1 MNIMQVEEENMKKT
15 IKDYELN
22 GKKVIIRCDLNVPIE
37 NGIIKDITR
46 IKASL
51 KTIRYARKMNAK
63 VILLSHL
70 GRIKT
75 EEDKQKNTLKPVAE
89 ELSKLLRKKV
99 TFIDQTRGEKL
110 ENAIKNMKNRDVI
123 LIENTR
129 FEDLD
134 GKKESSNDKQLGQYW
149 ASLGDIFIN
158 DAFGTIH
165 RSHASNLGIASNLP
179 NGIGFLVEKE
189 IKNLTKLTN
198 KPKKPYTII
207 LGGSKVSD
215 KIGVISNLITKADY
229 ILIGGGMAFTFL
241 KAAGFGIGSSIC
253 EKEKI
258 SFCKELLD
266 KYQDKLILPIDIITG
281 SEIKENTSIHERF
294 INEIEED
301 EIGLDIGPKTIEV
314 FKQYL
319 DDCKT
324 IFWNGPVG
332 YFEIKEFSNG
342 TKELLNIITNTKAYT
357 LVGGGD
363 TARAAVTFNYQD
375 KISHISTGGGASLE
389 FLEEVS
395 LPALD
400 IIDEK

>member
-1 MNIMQVEEENMKKT
+1 MKKT
-15 IKDYELN
+15 IKDYNLS
-22 GKKVIIRCDLNVPIE
+22 GKKVIIRCDFNVPIE
-37 NGIIKDITR
+37 NGSIKDESR
-46 IKASL
+46 LKASL
-51 KTIRYARKMNAK
+51 RTIRYARKNNAK
-63 VILLSHL
+63 VILMSHL
-70 GRIKT
+70 GRVKT
-75 EEDKQKNTLKPVAE
+75 EEDKQKYTLKPVAE
-89 ELSKLLRKKV
+89 RLSVLLRKKV
-99 TFIDQTRGEKL
+99 TFVNQTRGKEL
-110 ENAIKNMKNRDVI
+110 EEAISKMKNKDVL

-134 GKKESSNDKQLGQYW
+134 GKKESNNDKDLGKYW

-179 NGIGFLVEKE
+179 NGLGFLTKDE
-189 IKNLTKLTN
+189 IKKLTKLTD

-207 LGGSKVSD
+207 LGGAKVSD
-215 KIGVISNLITKADY
+215 KIGVISNLINRADY

-241 KAAGFGIGSSIC
+241 KAAGFNIGSSIC

-258 SFCKELLD
+258 SYCREILD
-266 KYQDKLILPIDIITG
+266 KYPDKLILPIDIITAT
-281 SEIKENTSIHERF
+281 EIKENVKTHERF

-301 EIGLDIGPKTIEV
+301 EMGLDIGPKTLEV

-332 YFEIKEFSNG
+332 CFEIQEFENG
-342 TKELLNIITNTKAYT
+342 TKKLLDIITNTKAYT
-357 LVGGGD
+357 VVGGGD

-375 KISHISTGGGASLE
+375 KISHVSTGGGASLA
-389 FLEEVS
+389 FLEGTK
-395 LPALD
+395 LPALN

>member
-1 MNIMQVEEENMKKT
+1 MKKT
-15 IKDYELN
+15 IKDYDLS
-22 GKKVIIRCDLNVPIE
+22 GKKVIIRCDFNVPIE
-37 NGIIKDITR
+37 NGSIKDESR
-46 IKASL
+46 LKASL
-51 KTIRYARKMNAK
+51 KTIRYARKNNAK
-63 VILLSHL
+63 VILMSHL
-70 GRIKT
+70 GRVKT
-75 EEDKQKNTLKPVAE
+75 EEDKQKYTLKPVAE
-89 ELSKLLRKKV
+89 RLSVLLRKKV
-99 TFIDQTRGEKL
+99 TFVNQTRGKEL
-110 ENAIKNMKNRDVI
+110 EEAISKMKNKDVL

-134 GKKESSNDKQLGQYW
+134 GKKESNNDKDLGKYW

-179 NGIGFLVEKE
+179 SGLGFLTKEE
-189 IKNLTKLTN
+189 IKKLTKLTD

-207 LGGSKVSD
+207 LGGAKVSD
-215 KIGVISNLITKADY
+215 KIGVISNLINRANY

-241 KAAGFGIGSSIC
+241 KAAGFNIGSSIC

-258 SFCKELLD
+258 SYCREILD
-266 KYQDKLILPIDIITG
+266 KYPDKLILPIDIITAT
-281 SEIKENTSIHERF
+281 EMKENVKTHERF

-301 EIGLDIGPKTIEV
+301 EMGLDIGPKTLEV

-332 YFEIKEFSNG
+332 CFEIQEFENG
-342 TKELLNIITNTKAYT
+342 TKKLLDIITNTKAYT
-357 LVGGGD
+357 VVGGGD

-375 KISHISTGGGASLE
+375 KISHVSTGGGASLA
-389 FLEEVS
+389 FLEGTN
-395 LPALD
+395 LPALN

>member
-1 MNIMQVEEENMKKT
+1 MKKT
-15 IKDYELN
+15 IKDYDLS
-22 GKKVIIRCDLNVPIE
+22 GKKVIIRCDFNVPIE
-37 NGIIKDITR
+37 NGSIKDESR
-46 IKASL
+46 LKASL
-51 KTIRYARKMNAK
+51 KTIRYARKNNAK
-63 VILLSHL
+63 VILMSHL
-70 GRIKT
+70 GRVKT
-75 EEDKQKNTLKPVAE
+75 EEDKQKYTLKPVAE
-89 ELSKLLRKKV
+89 RLSVLLRKKV
-99 TFIDQTRGEKL
+99 TFVNQTRGKEL
-110 ENAIKNMKNRDVI
+110 EEAISKMKNKDVL

-134 GKKESSNDKQLGQYW
+134 GKKESNNDKDLGKYW

-179 NGIGFLVEKE
+179 NGLGFLTKDE
-189 IKNLTKLTN
+189 IKKLTKLTD

-207 LGGSKVSD
+207 LGGAKVSD
-215 KIGVISNLITKADY
+215 KIGVISNLINRADY

-241 KAAGFGIGSSIC
+241 KAAGFNIGSSIC

-258 SFCKELLD
+258 SYCKEILD
-266 KYQDKLILPIDIITG
+266 KYPDKLILPIDIITAT
-281 SEIKENTSIHERF
+281 EMKENVKTHERF

-301 EIGLDIGPKTIEV
+301 EMGLDIGPKTLEV

-332 YFEIKEFSNG
+332 CFEIQEFENG
-342 TKELLNIITNTKAYT
+342 TKKLLDIITNTKAYT
-357 LVGGGD
+357 VVGGGD

-375 KISHISTGGGASLE
+375 KISHVSTGGGASLA
-389 FLEEVS
+389 FLEGTK
-395 LPALD
+395 LPALN

>member
-1 MNIMQVEEENMKKT
+1 MKKT
-15 IKDYELN
+15 IQDFDIN
-22 GKKVIIRCDLNVPIE
+22 SKKVIIRCDFNVPIE
-37 NGIIKDITR
+37 NGIIQDESR

-51 KTIRYARKMNAK
+51 RTIRYARKNGAK

-70 GRIKT
+70 GRINT
-75 EEDKQKNTLKPVAE
+75 EEDKVKYTLKPVAE
-89 ELSKLLRKKV
+89 RLSKLLRKKV
-99 TFIDQTRGEKL
+99 TFIDQTRGKKL
-110 ENAIKNMKNRDVI
+110 ETAIQNMKDKDVI

-129 FEDLD
+129 FEDLE
-134 GKKESSNDKQLGQYW
+134 GKKESHNDKKLGRYW

-165 RSHASNLGIASNLP
+165 RCHASNLGIAQNLP
-179 NGIGFLVEKE
+179 SGLGFLTEKE
-189 IKNLTKLTN
+189 IKKLTKLTT
-198 KPKKPYTII
+198 KPRKPYTII

-215 KIGVISNLITKADY
+215 KIGVISNLINKADY

-241 KAAGFGIGSSIC
+241 KAAGFNIGSSIL
-253 EKEKI
+253 EKDKI
-258 SFCKELLD
+258 SFCKEMLD
-266 KYQDKLILPIDIITG
+266 KYPDKLILPIDVITATNL
-281 SEIKENTSIHERF
+281 SEDAKTHERF

-301 EIGLDIGPKTIEV
+301 EIGLDIGPKTVKV

-319 DDCKT
+319 ENCKT

-332 YFEIKEFSNG
+332 CFETKPFSNG
-342 TKELLNIITNTKAYT
+342 TKALLDTITKTKAYT

-375 KISHISTGGGASLE
+375 KISHVSTGGGASLA
-389 FLEEVS
+389 FLEGKK

>member
-1 MNIMQVEEENMKKT
+1 MKKT
-15 IKDYELN
+15 IKDYDLS
-22 GKKVIIRCDLNVPIE
+22 GKKVIIRCDFNVPIE
-37 NGIIKDITR
+37 NGIIKDESR
-46 IKASL
+46 LKASL
-51 KTIRYARKMNAK
+51 KTIRYARKNNAK

-75 EEDKQKNTLKPVAE
+75 EEDKEKYTLKPVAE
-89 ELSKLLRKKV
+89 RLSTLLRKKV
-99 TFIDQTRGEKL
+99 KFINQTRGEEL
-110 ENAIKNMKNRDVI
+110 ENAINHMKDKDVI

-134 GKKESSNDKQLGQYW
+134 GKKESHNDKELGEYW

-179 NGIGFLVEKE
+179 NGIGFLVENE
-189 IKNLTKLTN
+189 IKKLNKLTN

-207 LGGSKVSD
+207 LGGAKVSD
-215 KIGVISNLITKADY
+215 KIGVISNLINKADY

-241 KAAGFGIGSSIC
+241 KAAGFNIGSSIC
-253 EKEKI
+253 EKEKL
-258 SFCKELLD
+258 SFCKEMLD
-266 KYQDKLILPIDIITG
+266 KYPDKLILPIDVITAT
-281 SEIKENTSIHERF
+281 EMKENTQTHERF
-294 INEIEED
+294 INEIEE
-301 EIGLDIGPKTIEV
+301 EEMGLDIGPRTLEV

-332 YFEIKEFSNG
+332 CFEIKEFENG
-342 TKELLNIITNTKAYT
+342 TKNLLNIITNTKAYT

-363 TARAAVTFNYQD
+363 TARAAVTFDYQD
-375 KISHISTGGGASLE
+375 KISHISTGGGASLA
-389 FLEEVS
+389 FLEGIE
-395 LPALD
+395 LPALT

>member
-1 MNIMQVEEENMKKT
+1 MKKT

-281 SEIKENTSIHERF
+281 SEIKENASIHERF